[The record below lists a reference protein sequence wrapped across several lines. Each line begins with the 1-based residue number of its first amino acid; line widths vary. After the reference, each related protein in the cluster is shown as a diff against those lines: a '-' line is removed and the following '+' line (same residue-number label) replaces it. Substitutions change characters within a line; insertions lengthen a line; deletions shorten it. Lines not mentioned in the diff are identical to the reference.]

1 MKTIIY
7 DLDGTLLNT
16 LYDLADAVNYALNK
30 QGYPSRSYDEIR
42 SFIGN
47 GVRILMNRCTDF
59 KCTPDEIDSLLS
71 DFTPHYLAHMYDKT
85 APYNGICEIMK
96 KLKDE
101 GYQQAIAS
109 NKLDSAVKELCGHYF
124 PYLYD
129 AALGAPQDKRKPDPT
144 VLNMC
149 IDELGAIRENVI
161 YVGDTEIDLQTA
173 KNAGVTCIAACWG
186 FRDKEFLLREG
197 AEYTAETPEDLYRI
211 INVL

>member
-1 MKTIIY
+1 MNTIIY

-16 LYDLADAVNYALNK
+16 LYDLADAVNYSLNK
-30 QGYPSRSYDEIR
+30 HGYRERTYGEVR
-42 SFIGN
+42 KFIGN
-47 GVRILMNRCTDF
+47 GVKVLMNRCTDF
-59 KCTPDEIDSLLS
+59 KCSDDEIELLLS
-71 DFTPHYLAHMYDKT
+71 DFTPRYISHMYDKT
-85 APYNGICEIMK
+85 IPYEGIMDVMS
-96 KLKDE
+96 KLKND
-101 GYQQAIAS
+101 GYIQAIAS
-109 NKLDSAVKELCGHYF
+109 NKLDSAVKELCSAFF
-124 PYLYD
+124 PDLYD
-129 AALGAPQDKRKPDPT
+129 TAIGAPQDKRKPDPT

-149 IDELGAIRENVI
+149 IDELGAIRKKVI